1 MKNAAASSAGQPLTA
16 TDPLTLTAEKS
27 AEWLG
32 LSRHSDGG
40 HAAGDPMH
48 IKIAFYLDP
57 LTADSGSLR
66 VIPGSHRIGD
76 AYATAL
82 NDAALREPGIGGA
95 EVPAVAFETVAGDVV
110 VFNHN
115 TKHAS
120 FNGGGRRR
128 MFTLNACQKC
138 ASHSPKVLKLPP
150 LTF

>member
-1 MKNAAASSAGQPLTA
+1 
-16 TDPLTLTAEKS
+16 
-27 AEWLG
+27 
-32 LSRHSDGG
+32 
-40 HAAGDPMH
+40 MH

-138 ASHSPKVLKLPP
+138 ASHPLSHALKSNSASV
-150 LTF
+150 